1 MAQKFKKND
10 QVIVISGSNK
20 GKKGKILEIL
30 GDYVIVDGV
39 NLATIHKKPT
49 SNSAGEIIKSP
60 RKIHRSNISHIEDGK
75 AIKIKFSIE
84 EGEGKDFKKKVRIS
98 RKSGKKIEQ

>member
-1 MAQKFKKND
+1 MANKFKKND
-10 QVIVISGSNK
+10 SVIVISGSNK

-49 SNSAGEIIKSP
+49 SNSAGEIIKTP
-60 RKIHRSNISHIEDGK
+60 KKIHSSNISHIEDDK
-75 AIKIKFSIE
+75 PVKIKFVIE
-84 EGEGKDFKKKVRIS
+84 DGDGKEFKRKTRVS
-98 RKSGKKIEQ
+98 RKSGKKID

>member
-1 MAQKFKKND
+1 MANKFKNND
-10 QVIVISGSNK
+10 SVIVISGSNK

-30 GDYVIVDGV
+30 GDHVIVDGV

-60 RKIHRSNISHIEDGK
+60 KKIHKSNISHIENDK
-75 AIKIKFSIE
+75 AVKVKFVVE
-84 EGEGKDFKKKVRIS
+84 GGEGKDFKRKARVS
-98 RKSGKKIEQ
+98 RKSGKKID